1 MNAFIYIEGGAS
13 GPHSKSLTIRC
24 QMAFHKLL
32 SGTGFEGKMPRL
44 KPCGGRDAVYKDFC
58 TAQKADQA
66 GYVAMWIDSEEPM
79 ADIEK
84 TWKHLAEVQTVGIWK
99 KPDGAVDD
107 QVLFM
112 TTCMET
118 WIVADRA
125 ALREHCKQNLN
136 ENPLPHTIGLES
148 RPRHEV
154 KQALETATKN
164 CNNAYAK
171 GKRSFE
177 IFEKLDPEVLRQHL
191 PSFERVVR
199 ILNAKL

>member
-1 MNAFIYIEGGAS
+1 MPDTTNPI
-13 GPHSKSLTIRC
+13 LIRHL
-24 QMAFHKLL
+24 APRNFL
-32 SGTGFEGKMPRL
+32 SF
-44 KPCGGRDAVYKDFC
+44 GRDN
-58 TAQKADQA
+58 A
-66 GYVAMWIDSEEPM
+66 G
-79 ADIEK
+79 
-84 TWKHLAEVQTVGIWK
+84 
-99 KPDGAVDD
+99 
-107 QVLFM
+107 
-112 TTCMET
+112 MET
-118 WIVADRA
+118 LIVADRA
-125 ALREHCKQNLN
+125 ASREHYKQNLN

>member
-32 SGTGFEGKMPRL
+32 CGTGFEGKMPRL

-58 TAQKADQA
+58 TAQKAGQA
-66 GYVAMWIDSEEPM
+66 GYVAM
-79 ADIEK
+79 
-84 TWKHLAEVQTVGIWK
+84 
-99 KPDGAVDD
+99 
-107 QVLFM
+107 
-112 TTCMET
+112 

-125 ALREHCKQNLN
+125 ALREHYKQNLN
-136 ENPLPHTIGLES
+136 ENPLPHTSGLES
-148 RPRHEV
+148 RQRHEV
-154 KQALETATKN
+154 QQALETATKN

-191 PSFERVVR
+191 PSFERVAR

>member
-84 TWKHLAEVQTVGIWK
+84 TGNIWLKYRPLEYGKSRTVQW
-99 KPDGAVDD
+99 
-107 QVLFM
+107 
-112 TTCMET
+112 
-118 WIVADRA
+118 
-125 ALREHCKQNLN
+125 
-136 ENPLPHTIGLES
+136 TIRCYS
-148 RPRHEV
+148 
-154 KQALETATKN
+154 
-164 CNNAYAK
+164 
-171 GKRSFE
+171 
-177 IFEKLDPEVLRQHL
+177 
-191 PSFERVVR
+191 
-199 ILNAKL
+199 